1 MKFAKIGGVLL
12 LAAVAVFVGFSVLL
26 GGKDRNDEDAAQD
39 AEQQLTYYRELSVQL
54 ETELSALRQEQYETQ
69 AAYEARIAELELQLR
84 EEEETDAESETGVI
98 PSDAR
103 FAYTVE
109 KNAVTITG
117 YTGSDP
123 KLSIPAE
130 IDGLPVVAIG
140 REAFKDS
147 ALEEVILPNTL
158 KKIDW
163 FAFYGSTR
171 LARVAIPRS
180 VTKIEYGVFD
190 GCEKLTVYCEKDSYA
205 DKYARSY
212 GMAVEN

>member
-1 MKFAKIGGVLL
+1 MKFVKIGGVLL
-12 LAAVAVFVGFSVLL
+12 LAAVAVFVVFTILL
-26 GGKDRNDEDAAQD
+26 GGKDSNDEE
-39 AEQQLTYYRELSVQL
+39 AEQQITYYRDLTVQL
-54 ETELSALRQEQYETQ
+54 ENELSALRQEQYETQ
-69 AAYEARIAELELQLR
+69 TAYEARIAELEMQLR
-84 EEEETDAESETGVI
+84 EEEENEAEKEESETNAT
-98 PSDAR
+98 PSDAK

-109 KNAVTITG
+109 GNAVTIIG
-117 YTGSDP
+117 YTGSDV
-123 KLSIPAE
+123 KLSVPAE

-140 REAFKDS
+140 REAFKNS
-147 ALEEVILPNTL
+147 NLEEVVLPNTL

-171 LARVAIPRS
+171 LARVAIPGS

>member
-1 MKFAKIGGVLL
+1 MKIAKIGGVLL
-12 LAAVAVFVGFSVLL
+12 LAAAAIFFGFSFFL
-26 GGKDRNDEDAAQD
+26 GNGASVDGSEENDT
-39 AEQQLTYYRELSVQL
+39 EQQITYYRDLSVQL
-54 ETELSALRQEQYETQ
+54 ESELSELKQEQYETKKE
-69 AAYEARIAELELQLR
+69 YEARIAELELKLKA
-84 EEEETDAESETGVI
+84 EEETESEQEELL
-98 PSDAR
+98 SDAR
-103 FAYTVE
+103 FTYTVE
-109 KNAVTITG
+109 GNTITITG
-117 YTGSDP
+117 YTGSDT
-123 KLSIPAE
+123 KLSVPRE
-130 IDGLPVVAIG
+130 IDGLSVVAIG

-147 ALEEVILPNTL
+147 SLEEVILPNTL

-190 GCEKLTVYCEKDSYA
+190 GCEKLTVFCERDSYA